1 MFKSLWLC
9 ACCALWLS
17 AMPAHAV
24 TEAQFMPAL
33 HVFLQATDGDDA
45 AIEPAA
51 EAFAALSQAEPGNAV
66 LLAYRGAATAML
78 AKTMWMPWKKMRQ
91 AEDGLAMLDKSLAM
105 LATGQPGLSPSGA
118 ATTLEVQYVA
128 ARTFLAVPT
137 LMHRHEQGMR
147 LLAQVLAHPQ
157 LAAAPA
163 ALRDRV
169 RQTAKQYGVGL

>member
-33 HVFLQATDGDDA
+33 HVFLQAIDGDDA

-105 LATGQPGLSPSGA
+105 LATGQPGLGPSGA
-118 ATTLEVQYVA
+118 ATALEVQYVA

-137 LMHRHEQGMR
+137 VMHRHEQGMR
-147 LLAQVLAHPQ
+147 LLAQVQAHPQ